1 MVYVSETS
9 RVKDV
14 SIENML
20 LKLCDS
26 CHSFFKNRVIPPGTS
41 VCLLERGLMW
51 ASSTTDHVT
60 RVSSVTIHAT
70 WASSASSPT
79 CQVVDPTFVVYKPYW
94 KQGHSCPLLQNTT
107 RRWDCPVSE
116 VRARTISLYLVFRPN
131 ASLLTRLPLKRA
143 QRHGG
148 HFPPLEPVVLANNHV
163 KSC

>member
-9 RVKDV
+9 RVEDV

-26 CHSFFKNRVIPPGTS
+26 CHSFFKNRVIPPRTS
-41 VCLLERGLMW
+41 VRLLERGRMR
-51 ASSTTDHVT
+51 AGSTTDHVT
-60 RVSSVTIHAT
+60 RVSS
-70 WASSASSPT
+70 ASGPT
-79 CQVVDPTFVVYKPYW
+79 CQVANPTFVVYKPYW

-131 ASLLTRLPLKRA
+131 ATRQPNPRNRRASLLTPFVCAGSREGEVR
-143 QRHGG
+143 RDWSMGS
-148 HFPPLEPVVLANNHV
+148 HV
-163 KSC
+163 CHK